1 MDSTQIEQY
10 QTSYGP
16 KNQRSIKSFL
26 MISRLAQVEQKLCK
40 GEPHSLGT
48 GCTGER
54 KKPNSHKKV
63 QINVPVNRGN
73 YNQILQGAWTK
84 YERTGDQKILW
95 KHGDHSNTEVQN
107 KKVSRAND
115 VYYIITSRIFEKSEN
130 TLLLR

>member
-1 MDSTQIEQY
+1 
-10 QTSYGP
+10 
-16 KNQRSIKSFL
+16 
-26 MISRLAQVEQKLCK
+26 MISRLAQVEQKSCR

-54 KKPNSHKKV
+54 KKPNSHNKV

-73 YNQILQGAWTK
+73 YIQILQGAWTK
-84 YERTGDQKILW
+84 YERTGDKKTLW
-95 KHGDHSNTEVQN
+95 KHGAHSNTQVQI

-115 VYYIITSRIFEKSEN
+115 VYYIITSRIFEKFEHN